1 MDNSQSSKKTADKS
15 TNCHLSIVN
24 CQLKKHIPNTITC
37 CNLLSGCVAAMF
49 AFEGMYLFAFIC
61 IIMGAVF
68 DFFDG
73 LTARALKVSSPIGK
87 ELDSLADVITFGFA
101 PAVMVFSWL
110 RECADT
116 NLCTPVATI
125 VPFFAFLLVAF
136 SALRLAKFN
145 VDERQTSSFIGLPTP
160 ANALFWGALVLG
172 SHDAIVAHPY
182 GWVLVIALVML
193 FSWLLVAEI
202 PMFSLKFKSLAWK
215 ANRTAYIFLIVSLVL
230 LILLG
235 LNGLS
240 AVIGWYIILS
250 ILTQKRA

>member
-15 TNCHLSIVN
+15 TNCQLSIVN

-37 CNLLSGCVAAMF
+37 CNLLSGCVSAMF
-49 AFEGMYLFAFIC
+49 AFEGMYLPAFVC
-61 IIMGAVF
+61 IIVGAVF

-87 ELDSLADVITFGFA
+87 ELDSLADVITFGLA

-110 RECADT
+110 RECADA
-116 NLCTPVATI
+116 NLCISAASI
-125 VPFFAFLLVAF
+125 VPFSAFLLVAF

-182 GWVLVIALVML
+182 GWALVIALVML

>member
-15 TNCHLSIVN
+15 TNCQLSIVN

-37 CNLLSGCVAAMF
+37 CNLLSGCVSAMF
-49 AFEGMYLFAFIC
+49 AFEGMYLPAFVC
-61 IIMGAVF
+61 IIVGAVF

-87 ELDSLADVITFGFA
+87 ELDSLADIITFGLA

-110 RECADT
+110 RECADA
-116 NLCTPVATI
+116 NLCISAASI
-125 VPFFAFLLVAF
+125 VPFSAFLLVAF

-182 GWVLVIALVML
+182 GWALVIALVML

>member
-1 MDNSQSSKKTADKS
+1 MN
-15 TNCHLSIVN
+15 I
-24 CQLKKHIPNTITC
+24 KKHIPNTITC
-37 CNLLSGCVAAMF
+37 CNLLSGCVASVY
-49 AFEGMYLFAFIC
+49 AFERVYPLAFAFI
-61 IIMGAVF
+61 IAGAVF

-73 LTARALKVSSPIGK
+73 LSARALKVSSPIGK

-101 PAVMVFSWL
+101 PATMVFSWL
-110 RECADT
+110 RECVDT
-116 NLCTPVATI
+116 HLDMLVAFV

-160 ANALFWGALVLG
+160 ANALFWGALVIG
-172 SHDAIVAHPY
+172 SHDTIMENPY
-182 GWVLVIALVML
+182 GWMLIIALVLL

-202 PMFSLKFKSLAWK
+202 PMFSLKFKNLTWK
-215 ANRTAYIFLIVSLVL
+215 SNRIAYIFLLVSLVL
-230 LILLG
+230 LIVLG

-250 ILTQKRA
+250 VLTQKRA